1 MSFLPIWNSQES
13 STYASIDSRAPV
25 WSVLHST
32 SPGVRALSSDRGV
45 APADPV

>member
-25 WSVLHST
+25 WS
-32 SPGVRALSSDRGV
+32 GVAFDIGARALSSDRCV